1 MKVILT
7 GSKGGI
13 GSAILN
19 ELKQKSID
27 VVEINSS
34 EIDFSKDFDIHSVP
48 VDGLVYCAGINHVNA
63 YDEIDEQQ
71 MIDVMNVN
79 TFGFI
84 RLCKKIQ
91 FNEGSNV
98 IAIGSLYSTETK
110 AGRLSYTMSKHAMYG
125 AVKTLALEMAYN
137 KVKVNMVSPGFVDT
151 PLTRKNNTDERIQQL
166 NNSIPLGLTSAS
178 EIGKV
183 CVYLMTSN
191 NAITGQNII
200 VDGGYSL
207 VGV

>member
-7 GSKGGI
+7 GSTGGI

-48 VDGLVYCAGINHVNA
+48 VDGLIYCAGINHVNA

-110 AGRLSYTMSKHAMYG
+110 AGRLCYTMSKHAMYG

-151 PLTRKNNTDERIQQL
+151 PLTRKNNTDERIQRL